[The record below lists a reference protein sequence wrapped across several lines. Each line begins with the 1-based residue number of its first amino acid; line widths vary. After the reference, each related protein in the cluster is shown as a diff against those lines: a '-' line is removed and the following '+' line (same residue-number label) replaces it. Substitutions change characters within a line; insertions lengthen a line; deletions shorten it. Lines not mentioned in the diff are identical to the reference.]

1 VTVDLAD
8 LPSLA
13 LFAAVVR
20 HRSFTAAAREAGL
33 VTSAV
38 SRRITQL
45 EERLGVRLLHRTTRQ
60 LVLTDEGARFYQHC
74 AALVAAAEAAIE
86 SAAGADDAMRG
97 VVRVSAPVVFAER
110 YLARALAAF
119 LGDRAGIEVQLS
131 VDDRVVDVIGGGF
144 DLAIRVGRLAPSTLV
159 ARRLA
164 GDRLIVCAAPEYLA
178 RRGTPAQ
185 PGDLVHHSC
194 LRYALV
200 DTAAEWRFRGPHG
213 PYVLPAQGPLIASSG
228 AILREAAIAGL
239 GLAVLPLHMV
249 ATDVAD
255 GRLALVLEG
264 HRKAEIAVHAV
275 YPDRRLPARTR
286 ALVDFL
292 ARWFATADWVAL
304 AARTALP
311 EVRDR
316 P

>member
-1 VTVDLAD
+1 MSVALDD

-33 VTSAV
+33 VKSAV
-38 SRRITQL
+38 SRRITRL

-74 AALVAAAEAAIE
+74 AALVAAAEAAVE
-86 SAAGADDAMRG
+86 STAGADDSIRG
-97 VVRVSAPVVFAER
+97 VVRLSAPVVFAEH

-119 LGDRAGIEVQLS
+119 LGAHAGLEAQLS
-131 VDDRVVDVIGGGF
+131 IDDRVVDILAGGF
-144 DLAIRVGRLAPSTLV
+144 DLAIRVGRLAPTSLV

-164 GDRLIVCAAPEYLA
+164 GDRLVVCAAPEYLA
-178 RRGTPAQ
+178 RRGTPAH

-213 PYVLPAQGPLIASSG
+213 PFVLPAHGPLIASSG

-239 GLAVLPLHMV
+239 GLAVVPLHMI
-249 ATDVAD
+249 ARDVVD
-255 GRLALVLEG
+255 GRLTLVLEG
-264 HRKAEIAVHAV
+264 HRRAEITIHAV

-286 ALVDFL
+286 ALVEFL
-292 ARWFATADWVAL
+292 VRWFATADWL
-304 AARTALP
+304 TLSERTALP
-311 EVRDR
+311 
-316 P
+316 